1 MTVTGTPSPLATVLL
16 AHEKARERAWREKN
30 TRALDVLLA
39 PDFIEINAF
48 GRFSKKEV
56 LATLLPSLTLH
67 EFIISDPRLVVA
79 SPDVAVLIYQCI
91 EEITLKGQRISGT
104 FHVAAHYAKRENK
117 WVLLVWQITPVSC

>member
-1 MTVTGTPSPLATVLL
+1 MTSPGTPGPLATVLL
-16 AHEKARERAWREKN
+16 AHEKARARAWKEKN

-39 PDFIEINAF
+39 PDFVEINAL

-56 LATLLPSLTLH
+56 LKTLLPSLTLH
-67 EFIISDPRLVVA
+67 EFIISDPRMVVA
-79 SPDVAVLIYQCI
+79 SPDAAVLIYQCI
-91 EEITLKGQRISGT
+91 EDITLKGQRIFGT